1 MEHNKCDFCNKKA
14 GVMPFSCRCDFK
26 KLCPKCR
33 LPEKHNCKF
42 DYKTTGK
49 EEILKANPIVI
60 ADKLVRI

>member
-1 MEHNKCDFCNKKA
+1 MA
-14 GVMPFSCRCDFK
+14 G
-26 KLCPKCR
+26 KLQDKRKCR

-49 EEILKANPIVI
+49 EEILKANPVVI

>member
-49 EEILKANPIVI
+49 EEILKANPVVI